1 MTDIKNRFGTQKN
14 EAETVKDRFLP
25 ENQNR
30 VAHLVGETNE
40 PQRKKGYKGRRK
52 PLSLRL
58 PVSLIEDLSFVSF
71 ATRETQ
77 QDICESVINKAV
89 QSKIKALE
97 KSHSEAS
104 FESLKKVFYKK
115 A

>member
-1 MTDIKNRFGTQKN
+1 MTNINNRFGTQKK
-14 EAETVKDRFLP
+14 ESRTVKDRFLP
-25 ENQNR
+25 ENQKR

-40 PQRKKGYKGRRK
+40 PQKKKGYKGRRK
-52 PLSLRL
+52 SLTLRL

-77 QDICESVINKAV
+77 QDICEAVINKAV

-97 KSHSEAS
+97 KSHGEPG